1 MELFS
6 QIISIL
12 FDAALFGAFVL
23 SSMYLVATLI
33 VLIFC
38 RKQEHLPEVASDDLL
53 PYVTVQLPTRNEAAV
68 LNCAQCCLDFDYP
81 KDRYEIMIGDDSN
94 QSDVSAKID
103 EFAARTGVRVSRRP
117 TNEGYKAGNL
127 NTMNALSKG
136 EYILVLDSDFVP
148 TPDFL
153 RRLVRPVVAD
163 PDLAAVQARWH
174 INNAHTNLTTLF
186 GAGIIDTI
194 HMIMQPFLKNI
205 LKGSFLCG
213 SGMLIKKAELDKI
226 NGWSTEALTEDVD
239 CALRIME
246 GGGHIHYLPDLVVDG
261 ETPYRVLDLYK
272 QQMRWAY
279 GVTNACFT
287 HLPRIVSAKIMFRR
301 KLAMII
307 FSGGYLMSGLLLLNL
322 IFGTLNCW
330 ANAMMTHDVF
340 NEHSV
345 AANWVGVRNF
355 FLTCGMLATSIYAG
369 FLKGNGKRHL
379 LKLFIASFTLGT
391 AMLLWVG
398 RGLFLAIFKL
408 PLEWHAPRKSAD
420 EVIMA
425 APLIEE

>member
-6 QIISIL
+6 KIISIL
-12 FDAALFGAFVL
+12 FDGVLCGAFLL
-23 SSMYLVATLI
+23 SAMYLVTTVS

-38 RKQEHLPEVASDDLL
+38 RKQEHLPEVEDDELL
-53 PYVTVQLPTRNEAAV
+53 PHVTIQLPSRNEAAV

-81 KDRYEIMIGDDSN
+81 KDRYEIIIGDDSN
-94 QSDVSAKID
+94 QPEVSAKID
-103 EFAARTGVRVSRRP
+103 EFAAKTGVRVSRRP
-117 TNEGYKAGNL
+117 TNEGFKAGNL
-127 NTMNALSKG
+127 NTMNAISNG
-136 EYILVLDSDFVP
+136 DYILVLDSDFVP
-148 TPDFL
+148 TKDFL
-153 RRLVRPVVAD
+153 RRLVRPVVIN

-174 INNAHTNLTTLF
+174 INNAHQNLTTLF

-194 HMIMQPFLKNI
+194 HMIMLPFLKYV
-205 LKGSFLCG
+205 LKGAFLCG
-213 SGMLIKKAELDKI
+213 SGMLIKKAALEKI

-279 GVTNACFT
+279 GVTRACFT
-287 HLPRIVSAKIMFRR
+287 HLGRIARAKIMLRR

-322 IFGTLNCW
+322 IFGTLNFW
-330 ANAMMTHDVF
+330 VNAIISAEPF

-345 AANWVGVRNF
+345 AGNWIAVRNF
-355 FLTCGMLATSIYAG
+355 FLTCGMLATSIFAG
-369 FLKGNGKRHL
+369 FMKGNGVRHL
-379 LKLFIASFTLGT
+379 MQLFVASFTLGT

-398 RGLFLAIFKL
+398 RGLFLALFNL
-408 PLEWHAPRKSAD
+408 PLQWHAPRKSAD

-425 APLIEE
+425 TPLPEE